1 MANFRSMNKKLV
13 ALVLSLGLAG
23 TLAACGGETTT
34 TPEATP
40 AGGASPAAPAG
51 GATTSPAA
59 PAGGA
64 KSTDKSPAA
73 GGDAKSPAADEKG
86 EKSPATK
93 TP

>member
-1 MANFRSMNKKLV
+1 MNKKLV

-40 AGGASPAAPAG
+40 AGGSTPAAPAG

-64 KSTDKSPAA
+64 KSTDTKSPAA
-73 GGDAKSPAADEKG
+73 GEKG
-86 EKSPATK
+86 EKSPAATPATK